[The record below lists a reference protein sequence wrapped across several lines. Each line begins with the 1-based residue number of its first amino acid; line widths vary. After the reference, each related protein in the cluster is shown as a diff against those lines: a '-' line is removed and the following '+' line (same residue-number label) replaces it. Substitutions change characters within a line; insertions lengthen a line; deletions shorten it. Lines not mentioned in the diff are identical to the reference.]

1 MANQGTSRREA
12 MQVLAYASVAAT
24 FGGFRKWAF
33 ACGHEMPEAVSKIV
47 ATGPYQPQF
56 FLPWEYQMVELL
68 TAIIIPSDGT
78 PGAREAGVS
87 EFIDFMVASS
97 PEVGMF
103 KYQPPSDQQPVSDRE
118 RVPDAM
124 QSRDD
129 IQNRFR
135 LGLYWLEGHARLCYK
150 KGFLE
155 CTPEQQ
161 SDILEHLAYKA
172 RYRPGEEE
180 GRAFFELI
188 RRYTVMGFYTTR
200 IGLEQ
205 LDYKGLQVVWAA
217 MPACPHPDDP
227 EHIHLPPPVV

>member
-12 MQVLAYASVAAT
+12 IQILAYASLAAT

-33 ACGHEMPEAVSKIV
+33 ACGHQMQDSAPKITV
-47 ATGPYQPQF
+47 ASPYQPQF
-56 FLPWEYQMVELL
+56 FLPWEYKMIEQLTEL
-68 TAIIIPSDGT
+68 IIPNDGA

-87 EFIDFMVASS
+87 EFIDFMVANSA
-97 PEVGMF
+97 EVGMF
-103 KYQPPSDQQPVSDRE
+103 KYQPPSDNQPVSDRE

-129 IQNRFR
+129 IQSRFR
-135 LGLYWLEGHARLCYK
+135 FGLYWLEGHAKGCCK
-150 KGFLE
+150 HGFLE
-155 CTPEQQ
+155 CTPQQ
-161 SDILEHLAYKA
+161 QTEILEHLAYKD
-172 RYRPGEEE
+172 RYRAGEEE

-205 LDYKGLQVVWAA
+205 LDYKGLQPFWTA
-217 MPACPHPDDP
+217 MPPCPHQNDP
-227 EHIHLPPPVV
+227 EHLHLPPPIV